1 MKKWY
6 EQNYVSHRDWI
17 LDNMENLG
25 LDCNEVVLVLLIDFM
40 NEHHQEIDLEGL
52 SNKLNKSQDELDR
65 VLSTLCAR
73 SYLSIFPTSNG
84 SKWSLNGL
92 FEADSE
98 RSVKVMDRSLF
109 DTFESEF
116 GRPLSEREMEKLN
129 EWVKSTHKKLIIYA
143 LRQASLDEKL
153 SFPYIDKI
161 ILSEWLIKMSSNGD
175 ETYIFNREVDQNISH
190 AESEIDYQ
198 NMEEKYKMD
207 FYLEGFSE
215 NISDAYKK
223 KTILSDIAL
232 RTTDKK
238 GVFAEI
244 RKVYEWFASVI
255 ILFPESK
262 YNGLNEVAA
271 DDDKKRFFSA
281 LMNYFDTGI
290 DSVEGESQQMDFDKI
305 LDNIPRTEAE
315 KIKVDISN
323 AANEHPIMFKVG
335 EQIFILHKDENGNI
349 VYNKLLLNHG
359 NLDDMFDYTDE
370 SDGTKRLFDLIPIFY
385 ENGRGSL
392 ILIDEIDRSLHTNL
406 TRKFLELFFEIVED
420 RECQLVATT
429 HDSNLLDLELLRQD
443 EIWFV
448 ERQADH
454 SSKVFSLNR
463 FKERFDKKIDKEYLL
478 GRYGAIPIFDDDFVL
493 EDAYEE

>member
-1 MKKWY
+1 MLIGFSVS
-6 EQNYVSHRDWI
+6 NYKSFKEPQKISFAASKITRHKEHITVKNNKRI
-17 LDNMENLG
+17 LKSGLIFGANAGGKSNLVNAIHFSREIIING
-25 LDCNEVVLVLLIDFM
+25 LDKVN
-40 NEHHQEIDLEGL
+40 
-52 SNKLNKSQDELDR
+52 LNKSYFRIESNMYKAPGVFEYRIMLGDVEY
-65 VLSTLCAR
+65 
-73 SYLSIFPTSNG
+73 SY
-84 SKWSLNGL
+84 GL
-92 FEADSE
+92 VIS
-98 RSVKVMDRSLF
+98 
-109 DTFESEF
+109 
-116 GRPLSEREMEKLN
+116 
-129 EWVKSTHKKLIIYA
+129 
-143 LRQASLDEKL
+143 
-153 SFPYIDKI
+153 YIDKI

-262 YNGLNEVAA
+262 YNGLNEVAT

-290 DSVEGESQQMDFDKI
+290 DSIEGESQQMDFDKI

-448 ERQADH
+448 ERQVDH
-454 SSKVFSLNR
+454 SSKVFSLNK